1 MKIKI
6 IASGSKG
13 NSTFIESN
21 NTRILIDAGINFSR
35 IKDTLESIDVDPNTL
50 DGILISHTH
59 NDHIGGLSSII
70 KKVNVPVFIKAELL
84 PEIKKVIPNDNI
96 VII

>member
-13 NSTFIESN
+13 NSTYIESN
-21 NTRILIDAGINFSR
+21 NSRILIDAGIVYSR
-35 IKDTLESIDVDPNTL
+35 IKDTLESINVDPSTI

-59 NDHIGGLSSII
+59 SDHIGGLATLIRYTSIYKRRI
-70 KKVNVPVFIKAELL
+70 ISWNKKNS
-84 PEIKKVIPNDNI
+84 
-96 VII
+96 